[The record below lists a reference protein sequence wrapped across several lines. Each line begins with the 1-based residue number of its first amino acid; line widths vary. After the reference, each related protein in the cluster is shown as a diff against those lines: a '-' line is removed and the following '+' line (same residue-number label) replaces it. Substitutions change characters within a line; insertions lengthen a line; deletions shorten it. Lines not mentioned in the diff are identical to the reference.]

1 VGYLQ
6 LADSLENS
14 YWHARRLE
22 FFRQPLVQFFEWMR
36 LPGDTLFLV
45 GGILPVVYLAL
56 RMFANRNR
64 LGELPAETAV
74 EDLTERPAG

>member
-64 LGELPAETAV
+64 LGEVPAETAV
-74 EDLTERPAG
+74 EELTETQG